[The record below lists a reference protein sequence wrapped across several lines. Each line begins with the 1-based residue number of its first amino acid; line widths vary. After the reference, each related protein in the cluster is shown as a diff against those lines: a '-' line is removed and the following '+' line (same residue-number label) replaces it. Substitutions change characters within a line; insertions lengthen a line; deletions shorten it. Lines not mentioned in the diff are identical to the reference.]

1 MGIADYFEGTVSVSK
16 FAQIVHLEIIPQG
29 ITIDG
34 VFNPTGYQRNL
45 YKAHYIEKR
54 YSFIGVPV
62 SLAKALPDS
71 AIVKDIDGSEHTVSF
86 VESVTDGSSG
96 TMVFESYNNSVVV
109 NKMSPHLRTVEVTE
123 RIGTLSIS
131 SN

>member
-1 MGIADYFEGTVSVSK
+1 MDIADYFEGTVSVSK
-16 FAQIVHLEIIPQG
+16 FAQIIHLEMIPQG
-29 ITIDG
+29 YIVDG
-34 VFNPTGYQRNL
+34 EFKLTGYQRNL
-45 YKAHYIEKR
+45 YKANYVEKR

-62 SLAKALPDS
+62 SLAKALPKS

-96 TMVFESYNNSVVV
+96 TMVFENYNNSVVV

-123 RIGTLSIS
+123 RKGTLSIS